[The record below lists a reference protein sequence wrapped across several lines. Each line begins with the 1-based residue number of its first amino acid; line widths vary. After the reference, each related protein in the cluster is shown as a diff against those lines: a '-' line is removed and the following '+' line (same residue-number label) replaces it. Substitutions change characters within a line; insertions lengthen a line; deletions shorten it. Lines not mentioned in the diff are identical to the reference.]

1 MKASEA
7 KLQRVIEGTN
17 QYVVPLFQRKIQ
29 LGQQRVEYALGRLI
43 GIV

>member
-17 QYVVPLFQRKIQ
+17 QYVVPAFSAQIQ
-29 LGQQRVEYALGRLI
+29 LGQ
-43 GIV
+43 